1 MISFKRIIV
10 LLSVL
15 LAASSVSAQDIDAQK
30 EKKDRLEK
38 EIAILES
45 QLRDNASKSSNAL
58 TSLTLTQKKISARKK
73 LLAQSERQVRVLND
87 SITSKQRQINAINA
101 RLDTMNLYYERLVRN
116 AYKNRDAR
124 VWYMYI
130 LASDDIGQASRRF
143 NYLRGLSSQMNVQA
157 RKIQQA
163 REELEAEKARLSD
176 LRKEARELR
185 DARADELKQLQK
197 EEKQSK
203 NLVNQLNKNK
213 STYQKQLNT
222 KKRQVEA
229 LNREIERIIKSA
241 IGGNKKADVDYKLAD
256 EFSANKGKLPWPV
269 DGPVVEHFGK
279 HKHPV
284 YTRVE
289 MPFNNGVNIAVNPGT
304 QAKAVFDG
312 VVKQVIVMPGYNQC
326 VLVQHG
332 NYFTFYCKLA
342 SVAVKAGQKITTGQ
356 ALGRIDTIS
365 GETQLHFQ
373 LWKERAPQD
382 PEVWLRPRD

>member
-185 DARADELKQLQK
+185 DARAEELKQLQK

-241 IGGNKKADVDYKLAD
+241 IGGNKEADVDYKLAD

>member
-38 EIAILES
+38 EIAILEG

-157 RKIQQA
+157 RKIQQS

-185 DARADELKQLQK
+185 DARAEELKQLQK

>member
-38 EIAILES
+38 EIAILEG

-157 RKIQQA
+157 RKIQQS

-185 DARADELKQLQK
+185 DARAEELKQLQK

-382 PEVWLRPRD
+382 PEAWLRPRD

>member
-15 LAASSVSAQDIDAQK
+15 LAASSVSAQDIGAQK

-185 DARADELKQLQK
+185 DARAEELKQLQK

>member
-185 DARADELKQLQK
+185 DARAEELKQLQK

>member
-157 RKIQQA
+157 RKIQQS

-185 DARADELKQLQK
+185 DARAEELKQLQK

>member
-38 EIAILES
+38 EIAILEG

-157 RKIQQA
+157 RKIQQS

-185 DARADELKQLQK
+185 DARAEELKQLQK

-382 PEVWLRPRD
+382 PEVWLRSRD

>member
-185 DARADELKQLQK
+185 DARAEELKQLQK

-222 KKRQVEA
+222 KKRQVET

-382 PEVWLRPRD
+382 PEAWLRTRD

>member
-38 EIAILES
+38 EIAILEG

-185 DARADELKQLQK
+185 DARAEELKQLQK

-382 PEVWLRPRD
+382 PEALFRTRD